1 MARQP
6 RLEFSAAANEARM
19 TIHPR
24 SFGSGG
30 CQWWARPE
38 AGVPWLFTSAAIEAV
53 PLACIGNARHEL
65 AAVRSLRTHLE
76 SAVAAVEAVL
86 CDNRRPTWD
95 VAVVALAG
103 E

>member
-1 MARQP
+1 
-6 RLEFSAAANEARM
+6 LESSAAANEART

-30 CQWWARPE
+30 CQWCARPE

-76 SAVAAVEAVL
+76 SAVAAIEAVL